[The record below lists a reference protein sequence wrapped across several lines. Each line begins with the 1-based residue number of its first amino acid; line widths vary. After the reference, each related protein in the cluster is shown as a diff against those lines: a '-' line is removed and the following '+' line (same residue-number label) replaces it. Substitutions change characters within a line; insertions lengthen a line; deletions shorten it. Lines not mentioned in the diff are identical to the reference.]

1 MMPAF
6 MSDPRARLRTFGLSV
21 LVLAALTLLLHREV
35 LLGGAVYHM
44 DDAADN
50 YYPARV
56 AFKRALRDD
65 GVLPSWEPG
74 SLCGWPLL
82 ADPYYGYFYPLNF
95 VFYLPA
101 RAGVLSSDAAGLAGG
116 VAAGLGYSA
125 ALHMLLGGVGMLL
138 FLRRRTSAM
147 AALYGATA
155 FALSSFLVVRIRHI
169 IFIQLAAWLPWLL
182 WSIEYYVQTRR
193 RAALLRCGVFTA
205 LVLIVGA
212 HSLLHFAALL
222 LAGYAVAR
230 LVSAALV
237 EPPGARLGFLLRTG
251 GALAVAAGLGALCA
265 MVALLPTLLAMPST
279 ARALGTDYHFASS
292 YAWPGWRYAY
302 TLLMPDVFGPGEW
315 RGAPWFGRW
324 NHWEMA
330 GYYQGA
336 AALLLLLPGAF
347 AGLRQPEPT
356 AATRTRLQLERPALF
371 LLAGLGLLAA
381 LGDAGPVHPLLY
393 RYAPLYAALRCPARG
408 LFVLVVAGPIL
419 AAWGA
424 ERVLG
429 EGAGARPGRSW
440 RAVVAALLAAGLG
453 VAASLLLTRLSGR
466 LAPNFAQGARAAA
479 HLCWVLGLLLAL
491 LMLRLA
497 APRRHLRLAPFYGPV
512 LLGLLILLTVA
523 DQLPIARGYVQPRG
537 PSFAYGTEHFAAVGW
552 LLAQPPTAVS
562 SEPPGEP
569 LYDRLVN
576 DPRGPFRLLSIGETV
591 GRESASGYGSIQIW
605 RYVHLLYIINHGRP
619 YPHRALKDDVAAGA
633 IWQLNSPL
641 VDVLNVRYLIGPSS
655 PGPKWQE
662 RFRPPAGAS
671 PQAVYEAAWDAQLA
685 VFENAQVMP
694 RAFVAYQARQAH
706 SAAEE
711 AELVARPEFDPHRE
725 VILGAVATSGEKV
738 AAPSIENKGRLPTPA
753 RLLSHHRQ
761 RVVIEAAA
769 EAAGVLTLSDAFYPG
784 WTATVDG
791 QPAPIVPVDL
801 ALRGVALPPGRHRV
815 EMTYR
820 DPALRPGG
828 LLSLLGL
835 GGLLLLSLVGALG
848 GRRDGARAAA
858 CV

>member
-1 MMPAF
+1 

-21 LVLAALTLLLHREV
+21 LVLCVLTVLLHREV

-56 AFKRALRDD
+56 AFKRALLRD

-95 VFYLPA
+95 VFYLRAP
-101 RAGVLSSDAAGLAGG
+101 AGVPSSDAAGLAGG
-116 VAAGLGYSA
+116 VPLGLGYSA
-125 ALHMLLGGVGMLL
+125 ALHMLLGGIGMLL
-138 FLRRRTSAM
+138 FLRRRTSPM

-182 WSIEYYVQTRR
+182 WAIDDYVQTRR
-193 RAALLRCGVFTA
+193 RAALVRCGVFTA

-222 LAGYAVAR
+222 LGGYAVAR
-230 LVSAALV
+230 LMSAALA
-237 EPPGARLGFLLRTG
+237 EPPGARLRFFVRTG

-265 MVALLPTLLAMPST
+265 MLALLPTLLAMPST

-292 YAWPGWRYAY
+292 YAWPGWRYVY
-302 TLLMPDVFGPGEW
+302 TLFIPDVFGPGEW
-315 RGAPWFGRW
+315 RGAPWFARW

-347 AGLRQPEPT
+347 AGLRQSDRQLDWKQSS
-356 AATRTRLQLERPALF
+356 RTRLQLERPALF
-371 LLAGLGLLAA
+371 LLCGLGLLAA

-424 ERVLG
+424 DHILS
-429 EGAGARPGRSW
+429 GAPGPSRRRWW
-440 RAVVAALLAAGLG
+440 RAVGAAVLAAALG
-453 VAASLLLTRLSGR
+453 VGASLLLTRTSAR
-466 LAPNFAQGARAAA
+466 LAPNFAQAARAAA
-479 HLCWVLGLLLAL
+479 HFCWVLGLFGGLLL
-491 LMLRLA
+491 LRLA
-497 APRRHLRLAPFYGPV
+497 VPRRGAL
-512 LLGLLILLTVA
+512 LLGLLVVLTAA
-523 DQLPIARGYVQPRG
+523 DQLPIDRGYVQPH
-537 PSFAYGTEHFAAVGW
+537 PASFAYGTEHFAAVGW
-552 LLAQPPTAVS
+552 LLAQPPAAVS
-562 SEPPGEP
+562 TEPPGEP
-569 LYDRLVN
+569 LYDRLVS
-576 DPRGPFRLLSIGETV
+576 DPRGPFRLLSIGETI
-591 GRESASGYGSIQIW
+591 GRESAAGYGSIQIW
-605 RYVHLLYIINHGRP
+605 RYVHLLYIINHGKP
-619 YPHRALKDDVAAGA
+619 YPHRALKDDVAAGT

-641 VDVLNVRYLIGPSS
+641 VDVLNVRYLIGPTA

-662 RFRPPAGAS
+662 RFRPAAGAP

-694 RAFVAYQARQAH
+694 RAFVAYQARSAS

-711 AELVARPEFDPHRE
+711 AALVARPDFDPHRE
-725 VILGAVATSGEKV
+725 IVVGAVTASGDKV
-738 AAPSIENKGRLPTPA
+738 ATPTVENKGRLPTPA

-761 RVVIEAAA
+761 HVVIEAEAQ
-769 EAAGVLTLSDAFYPG
+769 AAGVLTLGDAFYPG

-791 QPAPIVPVDL
+791 HPAPIVPVDL

-815 EMTYR
+815 EMSYR

-828 LLSLLGL
+828 VLSLLGL
-835 GGLLLLSLVGALG
+835 CGLLLLSLTGALG
-848 GRRDGARAAA
+848 RRRDGAGGQA